1 MMMGKDADNIL
12 YVRMFGEFS
21 VTWNGKRIAGGTAE
35 TQFDCLL
42 QLLIHDRNQRAVGG
56 RLEELLFAGRDVQD
70 RGHAMRSIVYNAR
83 KRLRAFCLPGADY
96 IRKQGGVY
104 RWTEEIPVWE
114 DAWEMERIYLEMK
127 AESEPRR
134 KLELCL
140 KACHCYTGEFLETQA
155 RTDWAEKEAG
165 RYRELFCKC
174 MEEAVGFLREKK
186 DYAVMEELGLYAAKV
201 HPLAEWETVTM
212 EALAASGRIEEARK
226 FYDDTVSFYF
236 QEQGMRPSRRLTGLL
251 RSLGG
256 QMGHPYAVFDEIQE
270 ELSED
275 RQEAPGGYI
284 CSYPVFEGIYRL
296 MVRMLERNGQSV
308 YLMLCTMVDSK
319 GNPVREGPVL
329 EQLSERLREAICCSV
344 RRSDAVNQY
353 GKGQYLVLLM
363 NTTRENCKIL
373 QRRINTRF
381 QIRRQRIGVQYRVKS
396 VICTPE
402 MEQRIMN

>member
-1 MMMGKDADNIL
+1 
-12 YVRMFGEFS
+12 
-21 VTWNGKRIAGGTAE
+21 
-35 TQFDCLL
+35 
-42 QLLIHDRNQRAVGG
+42 
-56 RLEELLFAGRDVQD
+56 
-70 RGHAMRSIVYNAR
+70 
-83 KRLRAFCLPGADY
+83 
-96 IRKQGGVY
+96 
-104 RWTEEIPVWE
+104 
-114 DAWEMERIYLEMK
+114 
-127 AESEPRR
+127 
-134 KLELCL
+134 
-140 KACHCYTGEFLETQA
+140 
-155 RTDWAEKEAG
+155 
-165 RYRELFCKC
+165 
-174 MEEAVGFLREKK
+174 
-186 DYAVMEELGLYAAKV
+186 
-201 HPLAEWETVTM
+201 
-212 EALAASGRIEEARK
+212 
-226 FYDDTVSFYF
+226 
-236 QEQGMRPSRRLTGLL
+236 MRPSRRLTGLL